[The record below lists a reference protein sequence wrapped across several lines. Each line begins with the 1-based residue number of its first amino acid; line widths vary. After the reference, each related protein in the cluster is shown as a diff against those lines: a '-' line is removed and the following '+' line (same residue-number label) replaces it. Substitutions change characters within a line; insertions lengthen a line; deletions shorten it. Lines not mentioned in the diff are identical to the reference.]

1 MPYVT
6 TSVLNSPPRGLLRIR
21 GEIDVLAAPELH
33 RATAAV
39 VTDGCLE
46 VTLDLNDV
54 SFLDSAGLDAL
65 MSCPVIRAVGWGPHT
80 GPGSPEVAGRVGGS
94 TSRSEVVRGPLRP
107 RLAALDPQKP
117 WSPLPSPAPRG

>member
-6 TSVLNSPPRGLLRIR
+6 TSVRTSPPRALLRIG

-46 VTLDLNDV
+46 VKLDLNDV
-54 SFLDSAGLDAL
+54 SFLDCAGLDAL
-65 MSCPVIRAVGWGPHT
+65 MSCRHNVEASGGRRRSRAARHP
-80 GPGSPEVAGRVGGS
+80 SCRVGPSHRVRFAGGRGS
-94 TSRSEVVRGPLRP
+94 RRRFHLEE
-107 RLAALDPQKP
+107 
-117 WSPLPSPAPRG
+117 